1 MHDRLASGRRSAGPI
16 ADRAPWTPRLEAWR
30 ASGSNGAMLADTP
43 DSPRSSS
50 RRQWLGASLGL
61 LAFAAV
67 APGAVRAAPRRDD
80 DADWIPSPAFLDDL
94 PRQMQALGV
103 PGIGIAVVEAGRLV
117 WSRGFGVTHAQRRT
131 PVTGTTLFEVAS
143 LSKPVFAYLV
153 LQLVDRGQP
162 ALDRPLV
169 EYLRPE
175 YLGTGAATKAWLD
188 AITVRDVLRHST
200 GLPDWRKDP
209 ANEPLVPAVQP
220 ATRIDYSGEAFVWL
234 QRVVETVTGE
244 SLDQTAHRLLFDPAG
259 MRDSS
264 YAWSPA
270 LAERSVYG
278 HRAPDAPAQPDERGG
293 MPPQMLREQWSAA
306 QAVADRSGTPLSAWR
321 YEDAARALPA
331 VQAIATPGLVAWPA
345 DILANAAASL
355 RCTVQDYA
363 RFMALMV
370 HADPAAWELRPA
382 TRAAMLAR
390 QIDVP
395 GRWTDKGL
403 GWNLERTPRG
413 PVFYHSGSNG
423 GIFKSFALGDVA
435 RQRAVVVSTNAANG
449 NVLYRRVV
457 RAATG
462 LDLLAFDV

>member
-1 MHDRLASGRRSAGPI
+1 MRSDAPVDRL
-16 ADRAPWTPRLEAWR
+16 RL
-30 ASGSNGAMLADTP
+30 
-43 DSPRSSS
+43 S
-50 RRQWLGASLGL
+50 RRRLLEGGAVLAILGAVP
-61 LAFAAV
+61 AFAS
-67 APGAVRAAPRRDD
+67 AAPRRDD
-80 DADWIPSPAFLDDL
+80 DADWIPSAEFLADL

-103 PGIGIAVVEAGRLV
+103 PGIGIAVVEQGRLA
-117 WSRGFGVTHAQRRT
+117 WSRGFGVTHAERRT
-131 PVTGTTLFEVAS
+131 PVTDATLFEVAS
-143 LSKPVFAYLV
+143 LSKPVFAYAV
-153 LQLVDRGQP
+153 LQLVDRGQL

-169 EYLRPE
+169 DYLRPE
-175 YLGTGAATKAWLD
+175 YLDDEAATKAWLD

-209 ANEPLVPAVQP
+209 AHARLAPAAP
-220 ATRIDYSGEAFVWL
+220 PGTRIDYSGEAFFWL
-234 QRVVETVTGE
+234 QRVVETITGE
-244 SLDQTAHRLLFDPAG
+244 SLDQTMQRLLFAPAG

-264 YAWSPA
+264 YAWNPQM
-270 LAERSVYG
+270 AERSVYG
-278 HRAPDAPAQPDERGG
+278 HRAPDAADGDGSKG

-306 QAVADRSGTPLSAWR
+306 QVVAGRTGTALSAWR

-331 VQAIATPGLVAWPA
+331 VQAIAPPGLVAWPG
-345 DILANAAASL
+345 DIVANAAASL

-382 TRAAMLAR
+382 TRTEMLRR

-395 GRWTDKGL
+395 GRWTDKAL
-403 GWNLERTPRG
+403 GWNLEQVPRG

-423 GIFKSFALGDVA
+423 GIFKSFALGDAV
-435 RQRAVVVSTNAANG
+435 RHRAIVVSTNAASG